1 LAGSYYVEHLTDTL
15 EIEATKLIQHIQEM
29 GGSVAAVESGWMQ
42 EQIARSS
49 YEAQKAIENGEQIVV
64 GVNAFTSN
72 ETEAMPSFKIN
83 DSIRQQQ
90 SGKIAQVKQQRN
102 DEIFQSNIKKLS
114 EAANQETNLMPHIL
128 ACVESYATLGEIA
141 DTLRYRFGEYQG

>member
-1 LAGSYYVEHLTDTL
+1 
-15 EIEATKLIQHIQEM
+15 LIQHIDEM
-29 GGSVAAVESGWMQ
+29 GGSVSAVESGWMQ

-72 ETEAMPSFKIN
+72 ETETMPSFKIN

-90 SGKIAQVKQQRN
+90 SEKIVQIRSQRN
-102 DEIFQSNIKKLS
+102 AEKFESSAKNLA
-114 EAANQETNLMPHIL
+114 EAAAGTANLMPFIL
-128 ACVESYATLGEIA
+128 ECVESYATLGEIA
-141 DTLRYRFGEYQG
+141 DILRNKFGEYQG